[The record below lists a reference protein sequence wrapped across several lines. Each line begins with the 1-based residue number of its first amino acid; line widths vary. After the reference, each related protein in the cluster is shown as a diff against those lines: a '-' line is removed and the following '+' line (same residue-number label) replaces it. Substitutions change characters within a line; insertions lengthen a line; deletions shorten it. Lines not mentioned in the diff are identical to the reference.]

1 MDKIKRIIALAGVIL
16 LVGMYV
22 LTLISGIMATPYTQ
36 SLFKGCIAATIIIPV
51 FLYAYKLVY
60 EVILKKDKDDDKD
73 EKK

>member
-36 SLFKGCIAATIIIPV
+36 SLFKGYIAATIIIPV

-60 EVILKKDKDDDKD
+60 EVILNKDKDDDKD

>member
-22 LTLISGIMATPYTQ
+22 LTLISGIMVTPYTQ

-60 EVILKKDKDDDKD
+60 EVILNKDKDDDKD